1 MSKSRAH
8 NDGTNLIVNY
18 LPQTVDEDEL
28 STLFSECGMIE
39 AVKVIRDGKSQIS
52 RGFAFVKFVDR
63 ESADKAMKKYT
74 GFKMGRKTLRVS
86 LSRPAG
92 EETRETNLL
101 IENIPESWDDDR
113 LHQQF
118 QVYGQIITHRV
129 VKNMEGQ
136 SKCRAYVRY
145 NLKAEA
151 EDAITALSG
160 INIGGEDELVVRFA
174 DPPVV
179 RATPELISK
188 KNTRTSAQ
196 PYPSPAR
203 APRDLPYSTLPHMR
217 EPGRDPYLEHHRMEV
232 SPSRA
237 IVRPA
242 FNRPPRSKLL
252 PHMPNEPVVR
262 EKGHPATWG
271 ASRAHPYHPEAGS
284 TWGEFVSPV
293 LQPDMANISSGGVLS
308 DSHKSSYDPEKGW
321 CVFVYN
327 LPPTASNETLYQLFS
342 KFGAINS
349 VKPVV
354 DKNEKCKG
362 YGFVHMVNY
371 EDACRSIQS
380 LEGTPMQG
388 KPLQVRFKNAK
399 K

>member
-28 STLFSECGMIE
+28 STMFSECGMIE

-101 IENIPESWDDDR
+101 IENIPDDWDDNT
-113 LHQQF
+113 LYQNF

-129 VKNMEGQ
+129 VKNIEGV

-151 EDAITALSG
+151 EDAITALNG
-160 INIGGEDELVVRFA
+160 INVGGEDDLVVRFA

-179 RATPELISK
+179 RATPELLTK
-188 KNTRTSAQ
+188 KTTRTAAQ
-196 PYPSPAR
+196 PYPAR
-203 APRDLPYSTLPHMR
+203 TPRDLPYSTLPHTR
-217 EPGRDPYLEHHRMEV
+217 EIARDPYLEHHRMEA
-232 SPSRA
+232 SPARVV
-237 IVRPA
+237 I
-242 FNRPPRSKLL
+242 RPPRSKLL
-252 PHMPNEPVVR
+252 
-262 EKGHPATWG
+262 
-271 ASRAHPYHPEAGS
+271 AHPYQAAPAWSEFAGPTAHPDIG
-284 TWGEFVSPV
+284 T
-293 LQPDMANISSGGVLS
+293 GVIAE
-308 DSHKSSYDPEKGW
+308 SHRSSYDPEKGW
-321 CVFVYN
+321 CVFVFN
-327 LPPTASNETLYQLFS
+327 LPQNATNETLYQLFS

-388 KPLQVRFKNAK
+388 KALQVRFKNAK

>member
-28 STLFSECGMIE
+28 STMFSECGMIE

-101 IENIPESWDDDR
+101 IENIPESWDDAN
-113 LHQQF
+113 LYQQF

-129 VKNMEGQ
+129 VKNLEGQ
-136 SKCRAYVRY
+136 SRCRAYVRY
-145 NLKAEA
+145 NLKTEA
-151 EDAITALSG
+151 EDAITALHG
-160 INIGGEDELVVRFA
+160 VNVGGADDLVVRFA

-188 KNTRTSAQ
+188 KNTRTAAQ

-203 APRDLPYSTLPHMR
+203 TPRDLPYSTLPHVR
-217 EPGRDPYLEHHRMEV
+217 EAGRDPYMEHQV
-232 SPSRA
+232 PPSRA

-242 FNRPPRSKLL
+242 PNRPPRSKLL
-252 PHMPNEPVVR
+252 PHMPNDPAVR
-262 EKGHPATWG
+262 EKGHPAAWG
-271 ASRAHPYHPEAGS
+271 S
-284 TWGEFVSPV
+284 WGEFASPAV
-293 LQPDMANISSGGVLS
+293 NPEMSMSTGVVAE
-308 DSHKSSYDPEKGW
+308 SHKSSYDPEKGW
-321 CVFVYN
+321 CVFVFN
-327 LPPTASNETLYQLFS
+327 LPPTATNETLYQLFS

-380 LEGTPMQG
+380 LEGTPMHG
-388 KPLQVRFKNAK
+388 KALQVRFKNAK

>member
-28 STLFSECGMIE
+28 STMFSECGMIE

-63 ESADKAMKKYT
+63 ESADKAMKRYS

-101 IENIPESWDDDR
+101 IENIPDSWDDAA

-145 NLKAEA
+145 NLKSEA
-151 EDAITALSG
+151 EDAITALNG
-160 INIGGEDELVVRFA
+160 VNIGGADDLVVRFA

-188 KNTRTSAQ
+188 KNTRTAAQ
-196 PYPSPAR
+196 PYPSR
-203 APRDLPYSTLPHMR
+203 IPRDLPYSTLPHSHGGH
-217 EPGRDPYLEHHRMEV
+217 GRDPYLEHQRMEV

-242 FNRPPRSKLL
+242 PNRPPRTKLMSNMHHD
-252 PHMPNEPVVR
+252 PAIKID
-262 EKGHPATWG
+262 KGHPPMWG
-271 ASRAHPYHPEAGS
+271 TPRAHPYHSDSGS
-284 TWGEFVSPV
+284 SWGEFASPA
-293 LQPDMANISSGGVLS
+293 LNPDMSSASTDVVAE
-308 DSHKSSYDPEKGW
+308 SHKSSYDPEKGW
-321 CVFVYN
+321 CVFVFN
-327 LPPTASNETLYQLFS
+327 LPPTSTNETLYQLFS

-354 DKNEKCKG
+354 DKNDMCKG

-388 KPLQVRFKNAK
+388 KSLQVRFKNAK